1 MTDRE
6 INKVLAEVTGV
17 VTWAPMFTA
26 VPGRLLCQWED
37 PVVGGHTG
45 IWNPLTDHNQMAL
58 VKAGLREKGYVFGSY
73 WWGDEYAAFVG
84 QPSRLH
90 PLEYKWRREAKN
102 KTQELRAFAEA
113 VAQMKGEQL

>member
-6 INKVLAEVTGV
+6 INKVLAEVAGV

-45 IWNPLTDHNQMAL
+45 IFPLT
-58 VKAGLREKGYVFGSY
+58 E
-73 WWGDEYAAFVG
+73 
-84 QPSRLH
+84 
-90 PLEYKWRREAKN
+90 
-102 KTQELRAFAEA
+102 
-113 VAQMKGEQL
+113 